1 MKFLALLALLVA
13 IALGEGC
20 TSSQI
25 ERADS
30 TDILP
35 AAMGGLG
42 GYAGYAATDGM
53 STGERVGVGAATAVA
68 GYSLGELIRNQ
79 IGEARKEAFK
89 EGYKTGARVAA
100 KETKALAE
108 RINQTEEGASQ
119 PRTTLYSFPG
129 AEDSKNGVKY
139 MKHDVVMPVLE

>member
-1 MKFLALLALLVA
+1 MRMPSLLMLLGAVC
-13 IALGEGC
+13 LGGGC

-30 TDILP
+30 SDILP

-42 GYAGYAATDGM
+42 GYSGYAATEGM

-68 GYSLGELIRNQ
+68 GYSLGELIRGQ
-79 IGEARKEAFK
+79 VAKERKEAFK
-89 EGYKTGARVAA
+89 EGRRTGERVAV

-108 RINQTEEGASQ
+108 RINQTEEGAGQ
-119 PRTTLYSFPG
+119 PRMTLYAFPG
-129 AEDSKNGVKY
+129 TEGGEDGIKH
-139 MKHDVVMPVLE
+139 MRHDVVMPVLE

>member
-1 MKFLALLALLVA
+1 MKTLAMLAFLAALVLV
-13 IALGEGC
+13 EGC
-20 TSSQI
+20 TASQI

-53 STGERVGVGAATAVA
+53 STEERLGVGAATAVA

-79 IGEARKEAFK
+79 IGEARKAAFK
-89 EGYKTGARVAA
+89 EGYKTGERVAV
-100 KETKALAE
+100 KETKSLAE
-108 RINQTEEGASQ
+108 RIVQIEEGASQ
-119 PRTTLYSFPG
+119 PRTTLYAFPS
-129 AEDSKNGVKY
+129 AEDSSDGVKH